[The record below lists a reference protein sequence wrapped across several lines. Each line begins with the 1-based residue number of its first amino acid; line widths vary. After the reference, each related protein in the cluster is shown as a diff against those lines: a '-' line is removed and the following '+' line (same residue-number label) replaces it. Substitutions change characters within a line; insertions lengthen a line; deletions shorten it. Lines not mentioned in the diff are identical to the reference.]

1 MSAGNEHDDDLE
13 PEVTEGAEFET
24 ETYEEEEEEDDA
36 PPVPSNAEEE
46 SPDDESSDTI

>member
-24 ETYEEEEEEDDA
+24 ETYEEEEEDDA